1 MVYTG
6 VMRTFTGL
14 LTATAALAAAMA
26 LEVPVSQAQSYGD
39 ARWCAVTDHGTGE
52 VVWDCEY
59 QTIEQCQ
66 PQVIAGNRGSCNLN
80 PRWSPPVAAAP
91 YRHRKHHHG

>member
-1 MVYTG
+1 MK
-6 VMRTFTGL
+6 TFTRL
-14 LTATAALAAAMA
+14 LTAAAALAAATA
-26 LEVPVSQAQSYGD
+26 AQIPASQAQTYGD
-39 ARWCAVTDHGTGE
+39 APWCAVVDHGTGD

-80 PRWSPPVAAAP
+80 PRSPSPVTAAP
-91 YRHRKHHHG
+91 SRHRKHRHG